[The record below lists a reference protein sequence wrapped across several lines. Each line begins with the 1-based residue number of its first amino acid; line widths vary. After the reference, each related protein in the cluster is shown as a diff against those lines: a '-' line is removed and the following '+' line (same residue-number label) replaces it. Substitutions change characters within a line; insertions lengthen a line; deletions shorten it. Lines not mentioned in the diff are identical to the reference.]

1 MGRGGKESWGG
12 RGGKEPWGG
21 EVRSYGEG
29 CWDVA
34 LPAAIFDVLIYDPHV
49 CALLN
54 MAHTDL
60 CLLLTWLCQQ
70 T

>member
-1 MGRGGKESWGG
+1 MGRGGKELY
-12 RGGKEPWGG
+12 
-21 EVRSYGEG
+21 VT
-29 CWDVA
+29 
-34 LPAAIFDVLIYDPHV
+34 LPAAIFDALLYDLHV

-60 CLLLTWLCQQ
+60 CLLLTWLCLQ